1 MKITH
6 TFFGLIVL
14 SILFTGSCSS
24 SKEETDKIQ
33 IGNYQ
38 AVVVDSLTFEWL
50 PEVKLLDYNDETE
63 ELLLAS
69 QREILIIDK
78 EGNIVSQFNP
88 HIEGPNYVG
97 DFDFGWI
104 FYGDGQ
110 LMCYGSYY
118 FHLFSKVGERI
129 KRVPYPVETNGL
141 YLLDGD
147 PQMLMTYSTEGQDK
161 LVTFITAP
169 MGPHFKTKDFQDSVQ
184 MVYLMDVNSELGT
197 PIMHKPENSVY
208 RTLGKY
214 VDRGWPHMTSLG
226 EGIIAQTYSIDSVL
240 YIWNAD
246 SNELVNSIPIPAE
259 HRPEYETI
267 DFEQKGEPDRVKTN
281 GYIHSTGD
289 KIILTSVSRIPE
301 SVRAE
306 LEKQPRYRES
316 DAFKEASK
324 KYNKVRSLLF
334 DKDRYLGPLSFK
346 IGKYEYNRIGTK
358 SGFMWFQRRYDDER
372 DYRTFLKVRVEEENI
387 SAN

>member
-1 MKITH
+1 MKIKH
-6 TFFGLIVL
+6 TLVGLIAL
-14 SILFTGSCSS
+14 SFLFAFSCSP
-24 SKEETDKIQ
+24 SKEEAEEFQ
-33 IGNYQ
+33 IKNYE
-38 AVVVDSLTFEWL
+38 AVVVDSLMFEWL

-69 QREILIIDK
+69 QRDILVIDK

-110 LMCYGSYY
+110 LMCYGTYY
-118 FHLFSKVGERI
+118 FHLFSKEGERI
-129 KRVPYPVETNGL
+129 KRFPYPVEINGL
-141 YLLDGD
+141 WSLNND
-147 PQMLMTYSTEGQDK
+147 PQMLMSYKYGGQDK

-184 MVYLMDVNSELGT
+184 MVYLMDVDSEVGT
-197 PIMHKPENSVY
+197 PIMHKPESSVY

-226 EGIIAQTYSIDSVL
+226 EGIIAQTYSIDSLL
-240 YIWNAD
+240 YIWNAEA
-246 SNELVNSIPIPAE
+246 NELVNSIPIPLE

-267 DFEQKGEPDRVKTN
+267 DFEQMGEPDRVKIN

-289 KIILTSVSRIPE
+289 KIILSSISRIPE
-301 SVRAE
+301 SVRKE
-306 LEKQPRYRES
+306 LEKQPRYREGE
-316 DAFKEASK
+316 AYKEAVKRYSK
-324 KYNKVRSLLF
+324 LRYLLF
-334 DKDRYLGPLSFK
+334 DKERYLGPLSLKF
-346 IGKYEYNRIGTK
+346 GKYEYNRIGTK

-372 DYRTFLKVRVEEENI
+372 DYRTFLKVRIEEENI